1 MGCMLS
7 LHYHTTPN
15 NLGTY
20 RLYFVKFKLKILP
33 TKSTQLRRVDD
44 GSVTLA
50 PSTDQVLRCAQ
61 KVRYFSLYLIALNR
75 CFWDRALKQVE

>member
-7 LHYHTTPN
+7 LHYHTTSN

-33 TKSTQLRRVDD
+33 TKSTQLRRWKRDAGAIYRLSSAVCAKSTIFFAIFDSTEPVLL
-44 GSVTLA
+44 GSR
-50 PSTDQVLRCAQ
+50 P
-61 KVRYFSLYLIALNR
+61 
-75 CFWDRALKQVE
+75 